1 MRAGRKARK
10 DLKTG
15 IAATDVAK
23 AMSVKKEHKERK
35 EKTKPG

>member
-1 MRAGRKARK
+1 VIGKP
-10 DLKTG
+10 KTG

-35 EKTKPG
+35 EEKNKISRKGR